1 MRLRSGVKTLS
12 QKRPQ
17 TGRSTLPALLSF
29 HKDASPT
36 YLLSFRKLLELMHAP
51 TSQRQQPSELAKV
64 HLPTCKAFCLKS
76 PYILS
81 GAGGGAINFHETV
94 KFGICS
100 TLSWIAP
107 LKREKHVGAI
117 ALIGNGIILM
127 LHNFICT
134 YPADQNTR
142 SICISCD

>member
-1 MRLRSGVKTLS
+1 MTSTPLSGSKSFAATRISSLSYKHAVIFEFAKMRFCCETTRSPFGKFE
-12 QKRPQ
+12 
-17 TGRSTLPALLSF
+17 AN
-29 HKDASPT
+29 
-36 YLLSFRKLLELMHAP
+36 
-51 TSQRQQPSELAKV
+51 
-64 HLPTCKAFCLKS
+64 AFCLKL

-100 TLSWIAP
+100 TLCWIAP